1 MERFIKGN
9 GVSERRL
16 KRASLYTQME
26 TYMKED
32 GQATNCVATVSSE
45 KQTGLFFAEIGYI
58 VLSMVKVTRQVS
70 MVPNILEST

>member
-1 MERFIKGN
+1 MERCIKGN
-9 GVSERRL
+9 GVSGRQL
-16 KRASLYTQME
+16 KRASLLTQME

>member
-1 MERFIKGN
+1 MERFIKVN

-32 GQATNCVATVSSE
+32 GQATNSVAMVSLE
-45 KQTGLFFAEIGYI
+45 K
-58 VLSMVKVTRQVS
+58 
-70 MVPNILEST
+70 